1 METTVL
7 PCIQYSSVACF
18 IHSAQYIYIHIYP
31 SNHQRKKVI
40 CRALLF
46 YAVFQTAIESGL
58 CLQADW
64 LFQTL
69 SFHGDRSLFGFIFYF
84 YFFDFSFY
92 SFFVFFFF
100 LFPFSLKKIFSEIP
114 DRPNLIGSPLFYFL
128 FFIFL
133 IFAYLFLH
141 KNNTVTSRPRQN
153 ISSVHTQT
161 AVMRI
166 DISAGLVPSTPTV
179 TH

>member
-18 IHSAQYIYIHIYP
+18 IRSAQYIYIHIYP

-114 DRPNLIGSPLFYFL
+114 DRPNLIRSPLFNFSF
-128 FFIFL
+128 FFIYFCTKTTRWHL
-133 IFAYLFLH
+133 ILNKA
-141 KNNTVTSRPRQN
+141 
-153 ISSVHTQT
+153 HTQT
-161 AVMRI
+161 HTPCTHKPPWW
-166 DISAGLVPSTPTV
+166 GLTFQLVSSL
-179 TH
+179 